1 MSLLYCLKCESAI
14 RSFQPGEG
22 PSRGLLRDCEIFA
35 NLRLTFVCSGGVSAA
50 DVVWLL
56 IWLLQPRYQSRQV
69 NTALGFT
76 TTTTNHQQPDTDT
89 QHGLRFNTNRGIQ
102 KYGFRVV
109 LGYYYND
116 LGSPYLYV
124 IFSVLVESCY
134 TEASG
139 QALIS
144 GGRGGGSH
152 LLQLGLTMFIDNIY
166 RTAI

>member
-1 MSLLYCLKCESAI
+1 MAAVSPQLRGRCGLAPNLVTAAAI
-14 RSFQPGEG
+14 SEPPSEHRLGFHHHHHQPPATRHRHSTWIKIQYQQGHPE
-22 PSRGLLRDCEIFA
+22 
-35 NLRLTFVCSGGVSAA
+35 
-50 DVVWLL
+50 
-56 IWLLQPRYQSRQV
+56 IWLSCG
-69 NTALGFT
+69 LGI
-76 TTTTNHQQPDTDT
+76 
-89 QHGLRFNTNRGIQ
+89 L
-102 KYGFRVV
+102 
-109 LGYYYND
+109 LYND

-124 IFSVLVESCY
+124 IFSVLVESCH

>member
-1 MSLLYCLKCESAI
+1 M
-14 RSFQPGEG
+14 
-22 PSRGLLRDCEIFA
+22 
-35 NLRLTFVCSGGVSAA
+35 
-50 DVVWLL
+50 VWLL

-89 QHGLRFNTNRGIQ
+89 QHGLRFNTRDIQ

-139 QALIS
+139 QALTGEAEDHICYNS
-144 GGRGGGSH
+144 
-152 LLQLGLTMFIDNIY
+152 LLHNYYTCIIASI
-166 RTAI
+166 R

>member
-1 MSLLYCLKCESAI
+1 MAAVSPQLRGRCGLAPNLVTAAAI
-14 RSFQPGEG
+14 SEPPSEHRLGFHHHHHQPPATRHRHSTWIKIQYQGHPE
-22 PSRGLLRDCEIFA
+22 
-35 NLRLTFVCSGGVSAA
+35 
-50 DVVWLL
+50 
-56 IWLLQPRYQSRQV
+56 IWLSCG
-69 NTALGFT
+69 LGI
-76 TTTTNHQQPDTDT
+76 
-89 QHGLRFNTNRGIQ
+89 L
-102 KYGFRVV
+102 
-109 LGYYYND
+109 LYND